1 MISSLRSPRV
11 SIYNML
17 DIQLEIKFLDLPVIE
32 HWQPTSAP
40 GGGGC
45 YYLETLQ
52 GFLSECGETAS
63 GQTVNN
69 AITEP
74 MEGTRAPRG
83 ADQPV
88 KSHQPAQPARHSL
101 HGLKRGTEEMSWVSK
116 IFGFD
121 KPESFCLGPNFVL
134 LL

>member
-69 AITEP
+69 AISEPRERTGRSGGQGSDQGSESEVNLGSNTGSTTE
-74 MEGTRAPRG
+74 
-83 ADQPV
+83 
-88 KSHQPAQPARHSL
+88 
-101 HGLKRGTEEMSWVSK
+101 KRDRQKLVA
-116 IFGFD
+116 GF
-121 KPESFCLGPNFVL
+121 
-134 LL
+134 